1 MKIYKF
7 TDIEKLNDALVN
19 YSEAG
24 VRVLYT
30 QIKIVDKQEQFYV
43 FTDENSV
50 HRGTQFSKYEDTN

>member
-1 MKIYKF
+1 MKLYKF

-30 QIKIVDKQEQFYV
+30 QIKIVDKEEQYYV
-43 FTDENSV
+43 FTDENQV
-50 HRGTQFSKYEDTN
+50 NRGARFSKEKDY